1 MINHKTVLK
10 LMKSLNFQGKQ
21 RRSKYKSY
29 KGEVGTVAPNI
40 LNRKFE
46 ATGEYEKLTTDVT
59 EFSVCTEKVYLSPIL
74 DLYNNEII
82 EEYRNVLSRKKF
94 PFSEDLIDSVIQTIL
109 TDGLSVDR
117 TTAIDEL
124 FPDPK
129 DIVFYEVSL
138 SKDGSFLVTGNIK
151 HFPQKSFVITPAEMV
166 ELLEKL

>member
-1 MINHKTVLK
+1 MHDKYYAVLDTNVLVSALLGASHFSNPTKVLK
-10 LMKSLNFQGKQ
+10 
-21 RRSKYKSY
+21 
-29 KGEVGTVAPNI
+29 A
-40 LNRKFE
+40 
-46 ATGEYEKLTTDVT
+46 VT
-59 EFSVCTEKVYLSPIL
+59 ENRIIP
-74 DLYNNEII
+74 LYNNEII

-94 PFSEDLIDSVIQTIL
+94 PFSEDLINSVIQTIL